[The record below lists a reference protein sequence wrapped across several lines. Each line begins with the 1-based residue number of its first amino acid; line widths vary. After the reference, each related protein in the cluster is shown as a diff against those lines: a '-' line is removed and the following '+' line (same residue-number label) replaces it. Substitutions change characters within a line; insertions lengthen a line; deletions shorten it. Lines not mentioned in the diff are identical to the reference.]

1 MKNLSKFA
9 MCAMILPVGAFAAGA
24 VVADD
29 EYSKSATQQ
38 SQESQHDGASH
49 GRPDAAGQS
58 RPGAAGQSRQ
68 QSDYGR
74 ERADRQSADRDS
86 ASDLRERMA
95 STGEDRTFMSSTPD
109 GAVRADNIIGKT
121 LHTLADDEDVG
132 SIDDLILDG
141 SGKIVA
147 VVVSVGGV
155 LGMGQ
160 HNVAVSWDSIQRRV
174 NDDRDGYRYS
184 VNATKEQMRNAPEYD
199 KDSTGIRSTG
209 DMSQSSAGIAG
220 QSRPGV
226 AGQSRQQSEQDRVS
240 AERKS
245 ASDRREGMA
254 SSTQDSTYMS
264 TMPDGAVR
272 IDNVIGQTLYTRDDN
287 DVGSIKDLIV
297 DESGKIVAVIVS
309 VGGILGMGQSSV
321 AVSWDSV
328 ERSLNDD
335 RDGYRFT
342 VNATKDEIR
351 NASKYDKD
359 STGIRSTGTSST
371 N

>member
-86 ASDLRERMA
+86 ASDLRKRMA

-121 LHTLADDEDVG
+121 LHTRADDEDIG
-132 SIDDLILDG
+132 RIDDLILDG

-160 HNVAVSWDSIQRRV
+160 HNVAVSWDNIQRRV
-174 NDDRDGYRYS
+174 NDDRDGYRYT
-184 VNATKEQMRNAPEYD
+184 VNATKDQMRNAPEYD

-209 DMSQSSAGIAG
+209 DVS
-220 QSRPGV
+220 
-226 AGQSRQQSEQDRVS
+226 QSRQQSEQDRVS

-254 SSTQDSTYMS
+254 STTQDSTYMS

-287 DVGSIKDLIV
+287 DVGSIKDLII

-309 VGGILGMGQSSV
+309 VGGILGIGQSSV
-321 AVSWDSV
+321 AVSWDAV
-328 ERSLNDD
+328 EREINDD

-351 NASKYDKD
+351 NAPKYDKD
-359 STGIRSTGTSST
+359 SAGIRRTGTSST